1 MRESIGMTRKKRE
14 DEKKII
20 VPPTGISESGKSI
33 CIVSQLHGIPE
44 EDIRIDLEK
53 THLVISALI
62 RTEKVM
68 QKIIVPEGS
77 RISKKKFSDGILEI
91 IVEHPL

>member
-1 MRESIGMTRKKRE
+1 MAKKKRK
-14 DEKKII
+14 DEKNVI
-20 VPPTGISESGKSI
+20 VPPTGISERGGSI

-53 THLVISALI
+53 TQLVISALI
-62 RTEKVM
+62 RTEKVIR
-68 QKIIVPEGS
+68 KIIVPDGS

-91 IVEHPL
+91 ILERPL